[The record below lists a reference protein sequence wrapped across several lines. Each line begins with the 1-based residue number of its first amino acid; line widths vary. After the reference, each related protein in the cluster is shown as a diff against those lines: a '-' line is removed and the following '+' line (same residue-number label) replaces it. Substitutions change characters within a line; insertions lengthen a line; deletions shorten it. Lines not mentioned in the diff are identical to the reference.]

1 MPQSDRAHTWHI
13 LTGEYPPDPGGVADY
28 TMTVAEGL
36 AQAGDRV
43 HVWTRGDAGTSPGA
57 VTVHRVFGAF
67 GRRDLARA
75 GALLDDCREP
85 ARLLVQWVPH
95 AFGRRGVNLPFAMWV
110 YTRSI
115 SRPEP
120 IDVMVHEPFMPF
132 AGSVAH
138 RGAAA
143 VQRLM
148 TSSVLRAASRAFAG
162 TPAWIRF
169 CRPLS
174 PVPFRWTPIP
184 SGIPVVAN
192 AHAASEWRRRLGV
205 TRERL
210 VGCFGRAGCF
220 QERAIEQLAA
230 DLRDQNSDTDV
241 LLIGHGSTETAG
253 RIVQRRR
260 ELREVVRATGPL
272 DRSSVSA
279 ALLACDLMVQPYED
293 GICTRHSSVAAL
305 LTHGCA
311 IVSNSGRFTEDFW
324 PQSGA
329 IQLGP
334 PDASTWSGAVV
345 RLLEDQA
352 ERARLS
358 AAAAALYDATFH
370 VRHTV
375 AALRG

>member
-1 MPQSDRAHTWHI
+1 MPQSDRSPTWHI

-36 AQAGDRV
+36 VQAGERV
-43 HVWTRGDAGTSPGA
+43 HVWTRGDAGTLPGV
-57 VTVHRVFGAF
+57 VTVHRVFGDF
-67 GRRDLARA
+67 GPRDLARA
-75 GALLDDCREP
+75 GALLDGCREP

-95 AFGRRGVNLPFAMWV
+95 AFGRRGVNLPVAMWL
-110 YTRSI
+110 YRRSV
-115 SRPEP
+115 SRSAP

-132 AGSVAH
+132 AGSLAH

-148 TSSVLRAASRAFAG
+148 TSTVLRAASRVFAG

-169 CRPLS
+169 CRSLS

-192 AHAASEWRRRLGV
+192 AQAAREWRSRLGV

-210 VGCFGRAGCF
+210 VGCFGRAGRF

-230 DLRDQNSDTDV
+230 DLHERNSDAAV
-241 LLIGHGSTETAG
+241 LLIGHGSTGTAG
-253 RIVQRRR
+253 RIVQRRH

-272 DRSSVSA
+272 DHSSVSA
-279 ALLACDLMVQPYED
+279 ALRACDLMVQPYED

-311 IVSNSGRFTEDFW
+311 IVSNSGRFTEELW
-324 PQSGA
+324 RQSGA
-329 IQLGP
+329 IQLAP
-334 PDASTWSGAVV
+334 PDAAALSGAVV
-345 RLLEDQA
+345 GLLADEG

-358 AAAAALYDATFH
+358 GAAAALYDTTFH

-375 AALRG
+375 AALKG